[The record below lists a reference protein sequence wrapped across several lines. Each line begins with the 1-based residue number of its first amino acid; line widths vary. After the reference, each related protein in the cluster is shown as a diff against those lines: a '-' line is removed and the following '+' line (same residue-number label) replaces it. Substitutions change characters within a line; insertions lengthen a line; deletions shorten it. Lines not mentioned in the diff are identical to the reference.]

1 MKVGILRVGNPL
13 SAQKPLKDTF
23 HGTGRQQGN
32 LLGIYPQVSGAG
44 AAGEHIPMGRG
55 QEKTGFT
62 VVAPNQFHDSPA
74 HHDPQPLT
82 HIPVVQ
88 VRIRAD
94 LRQRAGSLSGIHDIE
109 KPGPVPQPHGQVQG
123 SIVEDIDH
131 LFLKG
136 SGIVMHD

>member
-1 MKVGILRVGNPL
+1 MPPMQGIDQLSTLHGWQKDVYQALLVFGVSQLSHEIMKVRILRVGNPF
-13 SAQKPLKDTF
+13 SAQKPLKDAF

-32 LLGIYPQVSGAG
+32 LLSIYPQVGGAG

-88 VRIRAD
+88 FRIRAY
-94 LRQRAGSLSGIHDIE
+94 LRQRTGS
-109 KPGPVPQPHGQVQG
+109 PVWRP
-123 SIVEDIDH
+123 
-131 LFLKG
+131 
-136 SGIVMHD
+136 